1 MKLRKRY
8 EELIMTFDANLFNQ
22 RLREFQ
28 DKFCWS
34 GFVSKIPIVKLNSDL
49 DIVLSYHGYEMSIET
64 ALDYMENVG
73 YITPDD
79 FFL

>member
-8 EELIMTFDANLFNQ
+8 EELITTFDAKLYNQ
-22 RLREFQ
+22 RLRDFE

-34 GFVSKIPIVKLNSDL
+34 RFGNEKPTFELNSSF
-49 DIVLSYHGYEMSIET
+49 DIVLSYQGCEMSIET

-73 YITPDD
+73 YITPDN
-79 FFL
+79 FF

>member
-8 EELIMTFDANLFNQ
+8 EELIMTFDAKLYNQ

-34 GFVSKIPIVKLNSDL
+34 RFGNEKPTVELNSSF
-49 DIVLSYHGYEMSIET
+49 DIVLSYHGNEMSIQT
-64 ALDYMENVG
+64 ALDYMGNVG
-73 YITPDD
+73 YITPDN
-79 FFL
+79 FY

>member
-8 EELIMTFDANLFNQ
+8 EELIMTFDAKLYNQ

-34 GFVSKIPIVKLNSDL
+34 RFGNEKPTVELNSSF
-49 DIVLSYHGYEMSIET
+49 DIVLSYHGHEMSIQT

-73 YITPDD
+73 YITPDN
-79 FFL
+79 FY

>member
-1 MKLRKRY
+1 
-8 EELIMTFDANLFNQ
+8 MTFDAKLFNQ

-34 GFVSKIPIVKLNSDL
+34 RFGNEKPTFGLNSGF

-79 FFL
+79 FFRELFAN

>member
-1 MKLRKRY
+1 MNLRNKY
-8 EELIMTFDANLFNQ
+8 EELIMTFDAKLLNQ

-34 GFVSKIPIVKLNSDL
+34 RFGNEKPIVKLNSDL
-49 DIVLSYHGYEMSIET
+49 DIVLSYQGYEMSIET

-79 FFL
+79 FF

>member
-1 MKLRKRY
+1 
-8 EELIMTFDANLFNQ
+8 MTFDAKLFNQ

-28 DKFCWS
+28 DNFCWS
-34 GFVSKIPIVKLNSDL
+34 RFGHEKPIVKLNSDL
-49 DIVLSYHGYEMSIET
+49 DIVLLYQGYEMSIET

-79 FFL
+79 FF